1 MNYNESMPRIEIV
14 LYRPTE
20 VEVLAARRIGKVLEA
35 KVWEAW
41 SVLSGRAR
49 FCQASTY
56 LLRWRCSLTGGT
68 VLLET
73 SWTWVRLSLWR

>member
-56 LLRWRCSLTGGT
+56 LLR
-68 VLLET
+68 
-73 SWTWVRLSLWR
+73 